1 MTPNNL
7 LFCEHCRSYTKH
19 TFVVNVGVCNICI
32 KENKPERKF
41 TFLNFFKTLW
51 DRVALGPDN

>member
-19 TFVVNVGVCNICI
+19 TFVVNVGMCKICNPVVSGDSDITCEI
-32 KENKPERKF
+32 TYK
-41 TFLNFFKTLW
+41 
-51 DRVALGPDN
+51 